1 MRRLGAALKAL
12 TSRRTSHCSILPVDK
27 LKFVGHNLRLSLL
40 NSKQKLFFL
49 EDRSMNPKHLSIM
62 LGLLLCFIAPA
73 TAWAQPAPED
83 KQPVKNE
90 APEPRAKDG
99 KKLLTALDLMKIAV
113 VGNPR
118 ISPDGLRVAYT
129 VTETKMEK
137 DKEWKNVTHV
147 WVVPSGGGKAQQY
160 TRGDKSATAPEWSP
174 DGTMLAFLSDREK
187 DGERQVWMMRADGGE
202 AWAVTTHKGGV
213 SGFRFAPDGKQLLLS
228 ATDQAAKDEED
239 RKKVKDDTI
248 VMDRDIKMTHLW
260 LWNIDKKEEK
270 RLTEGNFTVS
280 DPQWSPDGTHIT
292 YTTRP
297 TPKADDGSL
306 SDVWIMTIA
315 GGAKKKLEGL
325 AGSSDLARWSPD
337 GKWIAYTGDTDSG
350 GGVSTTYLYLI
361 SANGGAPRQLTPKFD
376 LSVGTPVWSRDG
388 KTIFFSTN
396 VLEAIEVY
404 AFDVAS
410 GEVKQLS
417 RRGGS
422 TGITEISRDGRI
434 VGTSSRAKHPTELY
448 TANADFSAE
457 KTLTDQNAW
466 LQDYATAETEIVKW
480 KSKDG
485 TEVEGLLTKPVG
497 YEAGKKAPFLLN
509 PHGGPTGASLNNFNG
524 TAQVLAANGFAVL
537 QPNFRGSTGK
547 GLAFAQAN
555 KNTWGKGDYEDC
567 MSGVD
572 AMIAKGLADPDR
584 LGAFGWSY
592 GGYMT
597 FWILTQT
604 DRFKAV
610 SPGAAISNIYSMYSQ
625 NDIQRYLRWFYS
637 DKSPWEA
644 QELYWD
650 RSPMKYIKNVK
661 TPTMI
666 MHGQVDTRVPI
677 AQAQEFY
684 MALKEMNVPV
694 EFVVYPREN
703 HGFTEPRHQMDR
715 VRRYVKFFAK
725 YLKEPVVTEPA
736 DE

>member
-1 MRRLGAALKAL
+1 
-12 TSRRTSHCSILPVDK
+12 
-27 LKFVGHNLRLSLL
+27 
-40 NSKQKLFFL
+40 
-49 EDRSMNPKHLSIM
+49 MNPKRFSIM
-62 LGLLLCFIAPA
+62 LVLLVWLAVSA
-73 TAWAQPAPED
+73 TFAGAQPAPAD
-83 KQPVKNE
+83 SQPVRND

-99 KKLLTALDLMKIAV
+99 RKLLTALDLMKIAV
-113 VGNPR
+113 VGSPR
-118 ISPDGLRVAYT
+118 ISPDGTRVAYT

-137 DKEWKNVTHV
+137 DKEWKNVTQV
-147 WVVPSGGGKAQQY
+147 WIVPISGAKAQQY
-160 TRGDKSATAPEWSP
+160 TRGDKSASAPEWSP
-174 DGTMLAFLSDREK
+174 DGTTLAFLSDREK
-187 DGERQVWMMRADGGE
+187 DGERQVWMIRSDGGE

-213 SGFRFAPDGKQLLLS
+213 SGFRFSPDGKQLLLS
-228 ATDQAAKDEED
+228 ATDQPPKDEED
-239 RKKVKDDTI
+239 RKKIKDDTI
-248 VMDRDIKMTHLW
+248 VIDHDIKMTHLW
-260 LWNIDKKEEK
+260 LWNIEKKDEK

-280 DPQWSPDGTHIT
+280 DPQWSPDGTRIT

-297 TPKADDGSL
+297 TPKADDGSF
-306 SDVWIMTIA
+306 SDAWIMTVN
-315 GGAKKKLEGL
+315 GGGKKKLVTDS
-325 AGSSDLARWSPD
+325 GSSDTARWSPN
-337 GKWIAYTGDTDSG
+337 GKWIAYTGSPDNG
-350 GGVSTTYLYLI
+350 GGVSTSYLYVI
-361 SANGGAPRQLTPKFD
+361 PSAGGAPKQLTTKFD
-376 LSVGTPVWSRDG
+376 LSAAGTPVWSRDG
-388 KTIFFSTN
+388 KAIYFSTN

-404 AFDVAS
+404 SADVAT

-422 TGITEISRDGRI
+422 TGITEISSDGKI
-434 VGTSSRAKHPTELY
+434 VGTSSSAQRPTELY
-448 TANADFSAE
+448 TAGADFNSF
-457 KTLTDQNAW
+457 KPITDHNPW
-466 LQDYATAETEIVKW
+466 LEGYALADTEVVKW

-485 TEVEGLLTKPVG
+485 TEVEGLLTKPSG
-497 YEAGKKAPFLLN
+497 YEAGKKYPFLLN

-524 TAQVLAANGFAVL
+524 TLQVLAANGFAVL

-555 KNTWGKGDYEDC
+555 RNTWGKGDYEDC
-567 MSGVD
+567 MTGVD
-572 AMIAKGLADPDR
+572 AMIAKGVADSNR

-610 SPGAAISNIYSMYSQ
+610 SPGAGLTNIYSMYSQ

-725 YLKEPVVTEPA
+725 YLKAPVVTEPA
-736 DE
+736 GQ

>member
-1 MRRLGAALKAL
+1 
-12 TSRRTSHCSILPVDK
+12 
-27 LKFVGHNLRLSLL
+27 
-40 NSKQKLFFL
+40 
-49 EDRSMNPKHLSIM
+49 MNPKRFSTALVV
-62 LGLLLCFIAPA
+62 LLCLMAPA
-73 TAWAQPAPED
+73 TWAWAQD
-83 KQPVKNE
+83 KQAKND

-99 KKLLTALDLMKIAV
+99 RKLLTALDLMKVAS

-118 ISPDGLRVAYT
+118 ISPDGSRVAYT
-129 VTETKMEK
+129 VTETRMEK

-147 WVVPSGGGKAQQY
+147 WVVAAVGGKPQQY
-160 TRGDKSATAPEWSP
+160 TRGDKSSTAPEWSP

-187 DGERQVWMMRADGGE
+187 DGERQVWMIGADGGE
-202 AWAVTTHKGGV
+202 AWAVTAHKGGV

-228 ATDQAAKDEED
+228 ATDQPPKDEED

-260 LWNIDKKEEK
+260 LWNVDKKDEK

-297 TPKADDGSL
+297 TPKADDGSF

-315 GGAKKKLEGL
+315 GGNKKRLEEL
-325 AGSSDLARWSPD
+325 AGSSDTARWSPD
-337 GKWIAYTGDTDSG
+337 GKWIAYTGSPDNG
-350 GGVSTTYLYLI
+350 GGVSTSFLYLI
-361 SANGGAPRQLTPKFD
+361 AANGGTPKQLTPKFD
-376 LSVGTPVWSRDG
+376 LSVGTPVWTRDG
-388 KTIFFSTN
+388 KAIYFSTN

-404 AFDVAS
+404 KCDVAS
-410 GEVKQLS
+410 GEVKQVTHL
-417 RRGGS
+417 GGL
-422 TGITEISRDGRI
+422 TGITEISRDGKTI
-434 VGTSSRAKHPTELY
+434 VGTTSSAQWPTELY
-448 TANADFSAE
+448 STRGDVSRNI
-457 KTLTDQNAW
+457 TYHNAW
-466 LQDYATAETEIVKW
+466 IKDYALAETEIVKW

-497 YEAGKKAPFLLN
+497 YEAGKKVPFLLN

-524 TAQVLAANGFAVL
+524 TAQVLAANGFGVL

-547 GLAFAQAN
+547 GLSFAQAN

-567 MSGVD
+567 MTGVD
-572 AMIAKGLADPDR
+572 AMIARAVADPDR

-610 SPGAAISNIYSMYSQ
+610 SPGAGLSNIYSMYSQ

-637 DKSPWEA
+637 DKAPWDA

-650 RSPMKYIKNVK
+650 RSPMKYIRNVK

-684 MALKEMNVPV
+684 MALKEMKVPV

-725 YLKEPVVTEPA
+725 YLKAPVVTEPA
-736 DE
+736 EE